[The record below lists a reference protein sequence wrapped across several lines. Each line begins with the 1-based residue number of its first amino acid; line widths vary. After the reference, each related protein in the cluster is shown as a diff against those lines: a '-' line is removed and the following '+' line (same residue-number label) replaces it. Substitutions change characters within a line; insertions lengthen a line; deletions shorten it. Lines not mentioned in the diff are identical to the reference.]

1 MSSGS
6 SGGTASSSN
15 SWSSDPL
22 IGRVLDARY
31 RIEDVLGT
39 GGVGVVYRAEHLK
52 LRHQVAIK
60 VLHDQLGSIGEL
72 RARFEREGQ
81 ALSALNHPNIV
92 AINDFGIH
100 QGMPYLVMELLKGR
114 TLADLIDDD
123 GPPEI
128 DVAIEISRQ
137 VLRGLAFAHDR
148 GIVHRDLKAANVFLV
163 ALPDAPHHVKILDFG
178 LAKIYSLDEESAS
191 DPTLTKSGTILGTP
205 AYMSPEQ
212 AAGSVVDV
220 RADVYSVG
228 VLIFEILTG
237 RYPFEAAT
245 RADMLRAH
253 MLEAVPTLESAR
265 PGLRVKKDLEDLVQR
280 AMSKERRDRFAS
292 AGAMLEALDALPERA
307 ATFESDAPP
316 AAVAAPPRER
326 SEVPTVNIG
335 SDAAAQEPL
344 SAVPSLAPK
353 TRWALIGAAAF
364 FAIALLVVLLVAVFG
379 PDKDAVDPEAGD
391 VARPPVEQGAGMAEA
406 PMNEPPVMVQ
416 APEQP
421 PDPEPETEQPAVD
434 LVLDEGALDEL
445 PVHEPPA
452 VLPPARDP
460 FASALPAGLRRY
472 HQRVRRGGNL
482 SRRDRQA
489 VVQLQRAMP
498 DDPRPSLVLAHH
510 FVDIEFYSDAVRRYR
525 RAFTIDPSCRGDPRM
540 FRDLVRI
547 AAGGSGSQAATDAV
561 IEMYGRDSLERL
573 DAMLERES
581 NPQILGGLQRL
592 RNRIAEL
599 PEPTP

>member
-123 GPPEI
+123 GPPPMEI
-128 DVAIEISRQ
+128 AIEIARQ
-137 VLRGLAFAHDR
+137 ILRGLAFAHDR
-148 GIVHRDLKAANVFLV
+148 GIIHRDLKAANVFLV
-163 ALPDAPHHVKILDFG
+163 SLPDAPHHVKLLDFG
-178 LAKIYSLDEESAS
+178 LAKIYSPEAEGST

-212 AAGSVVDV
+212 AAGSVVDI
-220 RADVYSVG
+220 RADVYSAG
-228 VLIFEILTG
+228 VLLFETLTG

-253 MLEAVPTLESAR
+253 MLEPVRTLESAR
-265 PGLRVKKDLEDLVQR
+265 PGLRVKKDLEELVQR
-280 AMSKERRDRFAS
+280 AMAKERRDRFAS
-292 AGAMLEALDALPERA
+292 AGAMLEALDALPERPA
-307 ATFESDAPP
+307 VYEPSDVPSAPI
-316 AAVAAPPRER
+316 AVPVRDR
-326 SEVPTVNIG
+326 SQVPTVNIG
-335 SDAAAQEPL
+335 SDSAPAEAPPAA
-344 SAVPSLAPK
+344 SLAPR
-353 TRWALIGAAAF
+353 TRIALIGAAAF
-364 FAIALLVVLLVAVFG
+364 FALALLVVVLVAVFG
-379 PDKDAVDPEAGD
+379 PPKDDGIESPAEARDLAAPPAAVREPAGD
-391 VARPPVEQGAGMAEA
+391 D
-406 PMNEPPVMVQ
+406 PVMV
-416 APEQP
+416 
-421 PDPEPETEQPAVD
+421 EPADEPSAGEPSDEETPAAD
-434 LVLDEGALDEL
+434 LVLDEGALDEA
-445 PVHEPPA
+445 PAHEPPA

-460 FASALPAGLRRY
+460 FASAVPAGLRRY
-472 HQRVRRGGNL
+472 HQRVRRGGEL
-482 SRRDRQA
+482 SRRDRRA

-510 FVDIEFYSDAVRRYR
+510 FVDVSYFNDAFGRYR
-525 RAFTIDPSCRGDPRM
+525 RAFQIDPGCRGDPRM
-540 FRDLVRI
+540 LRDLIRI
-547 AAGGSGSQAATDAV
+547 AASNTASEGATAL
-561 IEMYGRDSLERL
+561 IAEAYGRSALERI
-573 DAMLERES
+573 DAALEREED
-581 NPQILGGLQRL
+581 PQTLGGLQRL

-599 PEPTP
+599 PDTH